1 MTASD
6 TVGSLLERLSAFLR
20 YGDRSEEEVQGWLEE
35 IDEHAQP
42 SDLPR
47 LFAILDDDD
56 TSGVLWD
63 VLYIAESM
71 DDDYLR
77 ALLDQLPALWARAPQ
92 WAITAVLRILNT
104 AGDEEDCVAEFL
116 ALARTTPASHTALH
130 EIAAQL
136 EEDRDLVQDEQ
147 RAALRDLLAALHV

>member
-1 MTASD
+1 MTPGNRRRRATSSASSRSTSSGGPFQRSTESTTVGDTMRVTLASRDARFHHPTLRPRPGVAYETFMTASD

-77 ALLDQLPALWARAPQ
+77 ALLDQLPAL
-92 WAITAVLRILNT
+92 
-104 AGDEEDCVAEFL
+104 
-116 ALARTTPASHTALH
+116 
-130 EIAAQL
+130 
-136 EEDRDLVQDEQ
+136 
-147 RAALRDLLAALHV
+147 